1 MAPDVR
7 GTREIVRCGYTDR
20 GPDAPSIRTMTSD
33 SPTDAIRVVI
43 ADDHRSFGEA
53 LQIALD
59 KESDLTVIEVVG
71 GGVEAVRAAVD
82 EEPDVVLMDLRMPNV
97 DGIEATRRLRSEGA
111 SSAVIILTGEGD
123 DVSLGR
129 AVEAGARGLV
139 RKTAP
144 VSDVAE
150 AIRHAY
156 RGEPLHRPNDVNRA
170 IKTMRDRVGRDR
182 DLIRRMERLTKRE
195 IEILQMMGEGASSET
210 ISTTLGM
217 SPHTLRTHVQN
228 ILTKLSVHSKTE
240 AVVAAIRMGKI
251 TPPGL
256 AVTDRDALEAAPE
269 GGLEPVDG

>member
-1 MAPDVR
+1 MAKNAQ
-7 GTREIVRCGYTDR
+7 G
-20 GPDAPSIRTMTSD
+20 
-33 SPTDAIRVVI
+33 DAIRVVI

-59 KESDLTVIEVVG
+59 KESDLTVIEVVDSG
-71 GGVEAVRAAVD
+71 PDAVRAATD
-82 EEPDVVLMDLRMPNV
+82 DTPDVVLMDLRMPNV
-97 DGIEATRRLRSEGA
+97 DGIEATRRIRNGGA

-129 AVEAGARGLV
+129 AVEAGARGML

-144 VSDVAE
+144 ISDVAE
-150 AIRHAY
+150 AIRHAA
-156 RGEPLHRPNDVNRA
+156 RGEPLHRPEDVHRA
-170 IKTMRDRVGRDR
+170 LKTMRDRVGRDR
-182 DLIRRMERLTKRE
+182 DLMRRVDRLTKRE
-195 IEILQMMGEGASSET
+195 CEILEHLAAGESSET

-228 ILTKLSVHSKTE
+228 ILTKLAVHSKTE

-256 AVTDRDALEAAPE
+256 ALSDRDVLEAAPE
-269 GGLEPVDG
+269 GGLESVDE